1 MRTAE
6 TNWKLVSEGDG
17 KFRLEDQ
24 WGEMV
29 AWARGHVVG
38 LNGFFSVAE
47 SMAAV
52 PILVQALDEV
62 LERERLPWRRP
73 EVDYDMMRLAH
84 DGAYEWIAVG
94 AVPLARLHRPRGDA
108 PPNDSFAIELVLP
121 SNATEGTAI
130 TAAHAI
136 ADRRRALVRS
146 REFAWHVD
154 DYGPSPFLGEYQA
167 HSFRSDI

>member
-6 TNWKLVSEGDG
+6 SNLKLVSEGDR

-24 WGEMV
+24 TGEMV

-38 LNGFFSVAE
+38 VNGFFSVAE

-52 PILVQALDEV
+52 PMLVQTLDEV
-62 LERERLPWRRP
+62 LERQCPSWRRP
-73 EVDYDMMRLAH
+73 EVDYDMMRLVH

-108 PPNDSFAIELVLP
+108 PSNDSFAIELVLP
-121 SNATEGTAI
+121 SRVTEGTAI

-136 ADRRRALVRS
+136 ADRRRELVRS

-154 DYGPSPFLGEYQA
+154 DSRVTQA
-167 HSFRSDI
+167 LEIENVLIR

>member
-1 MRTAE
+1 MTAAE
-6 TNWKLVSEGDG
+6 RNWKLVSEGDR

-38 LNGFFSVAE
+38 LNGFFSMAE

-52 PILVQALDEV
+52 PILLQALDEV
-62 LERERLPWRRP
+62 LERQCPSWRRP
-73 EVDYDMMRLAH
+73 EVDYDMMHLVH
-84 DGAYEWIAVG
+84 DGAHEWIAVG

-121 SNATEGTAI
+121 SYVTESTAI

-136 ADRRRALVRS
+136 ADRRRELVRS

-154 DYGPSPFLGEYQA
+154 DSRSSSLLGA
-167 HSFRSDI
+167 HS